1 MCLGEKSLEKS
12 LKLNYSPIIR
22 ETTFEGEKTLRNLH
36 IFILFSVWNKYSLK
50 ISHWNRIILIL
61 EILDVFVLVWV
72 WSCLLLVCGCFES
85 SPAPNNRNHC
95 TTLHL
100 CSPAWQ
106 CQLCNTGANNKITIF
121 KPVQCVNIIPTLWVR
136 DVGIKLDFH
145 CKLNVKALGPPATQ
159 SGWNSN

>member
-61 EILDVFVLVWV
+61 EILDVFALVWV
-72 WSCLLLVCGCFES
+72 WSCLYWSVAVLNQAQLPIIGTTVQ
-85 SPAPNNRNHC
+85 PC
-95 TTLHL
+95 TCAVLPGYASCVT
-100 CSPAWQ
+100 
-106 CQLCNTGANNKITIF
+106 TGANNKITIF